1 MSERRLSHFRILDTL
16 GEGGMG
22 LVYKAEDESLRRT
35 VALKVLRPDFVSDA
49 ERRRRFVQEAQA
61 AAAITHPAVAAIYE
75 VGEAEGEVFIAMEYV
90 DGPTLRAVLDKGRQ
104 PVCEALRIAAE
115 IARGLEKAHGAGV
128 VHRDL
133 KPENVILSADG
144 RVKILDF
151 GLAKLREERRASVP
165 AELSQAQTRARPEL
179 TREGTILGTVAYM
192 SPEQARG
199 LAVDHRSDLFSLGV
213 LLHEMVGGR
222 NPFRGPTALDSL
234 SAILKDAPPAASAL
248 NPEVPIGLD
257 HLLERLLAK
266 DPQGRPASAA
276 VVAEELEGLGRMPA
290 APPDRHVAR
299 RSIAV
304 LPFADMSPQKDQD
317 YLCEGLAEELINSLA
332 QVEGLRVAARTSAFQ
347 FKGRADDV
355 RRIGRELGVDSV
367 LEGSVRKSGSRLR
380 VTAQLVS
387 AADGYQLWSHRYDRE
402 LQDVFALQDEIA
414 ATIVETLRLTLV
426 GAPLRVRR
434 STENVD
440 AYQLYLQG
448 RYWWEKRHEG
458 GLRKAVDFFEQAIG
472 KDPSYALAHAGVA
485 DSYSVIGFYGF
496 APPKEAFA
504 RAKRAAKT
512 ALDLDDG
519 LAEAHVSMALIHFWF
534 DWDFES
540 AERAFRRSLAI
551 NPSHVRARIFFG
563 QLLAAVGRAGEAEG
577 EWQSALDLDPLSP
590 LTHGIVG
597 SGLYFARRYEDSLA
611 RCRRALEI
619 DPNHIQSLF
628 AFAVT
633 AAELGRH
640 GEAVEAA
647 ERAVALSG
655 RSAFFL
661 GVLGFVCASAG
672 HSTEARATLA
682 ELKERSEHEYVAPIL
697 QARILVRLEEFNG
710 ALDRLEQAF
719 SERNSMMFALAAS
732 REFDVL
738 RAEPR
743 FQALLRRLGLYEA
756 GCRLREWWARVCWG
770 GS

>member
-1 MSERRLSHFRILDTL
+1 
-16 GEGGMG
+16 
-22 LVYKAEDESLRRT
+22 
-35 VALKVLRPDFVSDA
+35 
-49 ERRRRFVQEAQA
+49 
-61 AAAITHPAVAAIYE
+61 
-75 VGEAEGEVFIAMEYV
+75 
-90 DGPTLRAVLDKGRQ
+90 
-104 PVCEALRIAAE
+104 
-115 IARGLEKAHGAGV
+115 

-133 KPENVILSADG
+133 KPENVILGADG

-151 GLAKLREERRASVP
+151 GLAKLREESRAGLP
-165 AELSQAQTRARPEL
+165 AEISQAQTRAKPDL
-179 TREGTILGTVAYM
+179 TGEGTIIGTVAYM

-199 LAVDHRSDLFSLGV
+199 LAVDNRSDLFSLGV

-222 NPFRGPTALDSL
+222 NPFRGPTAMDSL
-234 SAILKDAPPAASAL
+234 SAILKDSPPAASSV

-257 HLLERLLAK
+257 PLLARLLAK

-276 VVAEELEGLGRMPA
+276 VVAAELEGLGRTA
-290 APPDRHVAR
+290 APPERRDVR

-355 RRIGRELGVDSV
+355 RRIGRELGVDCV

-380 VTAQLVS
+380 VTAQLVG
-387 AADGYQLWSHRYDRE
+387 AADGYQLWSQRYDRE

-426 GAPLRVRR
+426 GAPQPRARR
-434 STENVD
+434 STEDVE

-472 KDPSYALAHAGVA
+472 KDPSYALAHTGVA
-485 DSYSVIGFYGF
+485 DSYSVIGFYAF

-504 RAKRAAKT
+504 RAKRAAET
-512 ALDLDDG
+512 ALALDEG

-534 DWDFES
+534 DWDFEG

-563 QLLAAVGRAGEAEG
+563 QLLAVLGRVGEAEV
-577 EWQSALDLDPLSP
+577 EWQSALELDPISP

-597 SGLYFARRYEDSLA
+597 SGQYFARRYEDSLA

-628 AFAVT
+628 AYCVT

-640 GEAVEAA
+640 GEAMEAA

-661 GVLGFVCASAG
+661 GVLGFVCATAGRSAEG
-672 HSTEARATLA
+672 RATLA
-682 ELKERSEHEYVAPIL
+682 ELEERAAHEYVAPIL
-697 QARILVRLEEFNG
+697 QARILVRLGDFAA

-719 SERNSMMFALAAS
+719 SERNSMMFTLAAS

-738 RAEPR
+738 RAEAR
-743 FQALLRRLGLYEA
+743 FQALLRRLGLSANGGQPYRGWEA
-756 GCRLREWWARVCWG
+756 R
-770 GS
+770 

>member
-1 MSERRLSHFRILDTL
+1 MRGRRLSHFRILDTL

-22 LVYKAEDESLRRT
+22 LVFKAEDESLRRI
-35 VALKVLRPDFVSDA
+35 VALKVLRPGFIADA

-90 DGPTLRAVLDKGRQ
+90 EGPTLRAVFDKGR
-104 PVCEALRIAAE
+104 PPLAEALRIAAE
-115 IARGLEKAHGAGV
+115 IARGLDKAHGAGV

-133 KPENVILSADG
+133 KPENVILGGDG

-151 GLAKLREERRASVP
+151 GLAKIRDESSGGAQ
-165 AELSQAQTRARPEL
+165 AEISQAQTRGRQER

-199 LAVDHRSDLFSLGV
+199 LPVDRRSDLFSFGV
-213 LLHEMVGGR
+213 LIHEMVGGR
-222 NPFRGPTALDSL
+222 NPFRGPTAMDSL
-234 SAILKDAPPAASAL
+234 SAVLKDTPPAASAS
-248 NPEVPIGLD
+248 NPEVPVGLD
-257 HLLERLLAK
+257 RLLERLLAK
-266 DPQGRPASAA
+266 DPEDRPGSAA
-276 VVAEELEGLGRMPA
+276 LVAEELEGLGRMRAGPA
-290 APPDRHVAR
+290 DGRAA

-317 YLCEGLAEELINSLA
+317 YLCEGLAEELINSLT
-332 QVEGLRVAARTSAFQ
+332 QVEGLRVAARSSAFQ

-355 RRIGRELGVDSV
+355 RRIGRELGVDCV

-380 VTAQLVS
+380 VTAQLVG
-387 AADGYQLWSHRYDRE
+387 ATDGYHLWSQRYDRE
-402 LQDVFALQDEIA
+402 LEDVFALQDEIA

-426 GAPLRVRR
+426 GEPQHRARR
-434 STENVD
+434 STENVE

-448 RYWWEKRHEG
+448 RYWWAKRHEG
-458 GLRKAVDFFEQAIG
+458 GLRKAVDFFEQAIA
-472 KDPSYALAHAGVA
+472 KDPAYALAHAGVA
-485 DSYSVIGFYGF
+485 DAYSVIGFYAF

-504 RAKRAAKT
+504 RAKRAAESAL
-512 ALDLDDG
+512 ALDES
-519 LAEAHVSMALIHFWF
+519 LAEAHFSMALIHFWF
-534 DWDFES
+534 DWDFER

-563 QLLAAVGRAGEAEG
+563 QLLAVVGRTGEARI
-577 EWQSALDLDPLSP
+577 EWQAALDLDPDSP

-597 SGLYFARRYEDSLA
+597 SGLYFARRYEESLA

-628 AFAVT
+628 AFSVS
-633 AAELGRH
+633 AAELGRY

-647 ERAVALSG
+647 ERAATLSG

-661 GVLGFVCASAG
+661 GVLGFVYATAG
-672 HSTEARATLA
+672 RSEEARASLA
-682 ELKERSEHEYVAPIL
+682 ELEERSAYEYVAPIL
-697 QARILVRLEEFNG
+697 QARILSRLG
-710 ALDRLEQAF
+710 QSAAALGRLEQAF
-719 SERNSMMFALAAS
+719 SERNSMLFTLATAQ
-732 REFDVL
+732 EFDAL
-738 RAEPR
+738 RTEPR
-743 FQALLRRLGLYEA
+743 YQALLRRLGLE
-756 GCRLREWWARVCWG
+756 